1 MFSTSTLVTVP
12 ALALAW
18 LYADSLPFSYVTRI
32 YSHMHDIKRRLAANN
47 NKPIPLFSTVV
58 VKHRCWFDDIDQNLH
73 MNNTYVGTWKGL

>member
-47 NKPIPLFSTVV
+47 NKPIRKQSTENVSLQALIHV
-58 VKHRCWFDDIDQNLH
+58 RLLH
-73 MNNTYVGTWKGL
+73 MQLSFQPW